1 MSLAKT
7 YLQNIRVAYPSNL
20 DRDELRITQ
29 TGLLEAV
36 ISMTSSPDSIVSPD
50 LIEKAKASQGI
61 DIDIPVMKKGNVTIK
76 NVRSCTISGGQSESD
91 LITVVWKTI
100 VADLLMVPSQYEK
113 NQIKYLFDF
122 NKKVG
127 EIVEAFKVEMEND
140 LDTAID
146 ANKTLVYGSTIVG
159 ATGEYPLVANAIQ
172 VTKDQQDFFF
182 NNLDS
187 INFSDD
193 FYNPT
198 IKVVASPT
206 IMPSISRF
214 INQGDSNNTNTAFQ
228 FAGKDFTFSNR
239 VSNGAGVIGTGYFMP
254 NGSIGLITREDVDS
268 RLGHKA
274 SDGTEWDV
282 DTLPNFPFPV
292 GIQYKSKCD
301 DQSALETAGL
311 GHLKATMVEHFQ
323 ISLDY
328 AIIVPYNSDSAT
340 KAGSIRKF
348 EFVPNP

>member
-1 MSLAKT
+1 MSLVKT
-7 YLQNIRVAYPSNL
+7 YLQNIRVKYPSQL
-20 DRDELRITQ
+20 DRDELRVTQ

-36 ISMTSSPDSIVSPD
+36 IQMTNSLDSIVSPD
-50 LIEKAKASQGI
+50 LIEKAKASQGLEI
-61 DIDIPVMKKGNVTIK
+61 DVPVMKKGNVTIK
-76 NVRSCTISGGQSESD
+76 NVRSCTIGGGQSESD
-91 LITVVWKTI
+91 LIRVVWKTI
-100 VADLLMVPSQYEK
+100 VADVLMVPSQYEK

-122 NKKVG
+122 NKKIREVA
-127 EIVEAFKVEMEND
+127 EAFKVEMEND

-146 ANKTLVYGSTIVG
+146 SNKTQIYNSTIVG
-159 ATGEYPLVANAIQ
+159 ATGDYPIVANAIQ
-172 VTKDQQDFFF
+172 VEKDQQDFFF

-198 IKVVASPT
+198 IKVIASPT
-206 IMPSISRF
+206 VMPIVSKF

-274 SDGTEWDV
+274 GDGTEWDV
-282 DTLPNFPFPV
+282 DTIPGFPFPV

-311 GHLKATMVEHFQ
+311 EHLKATMVEHFQ

-328 AIIVPYNSDSAT
+328 AIIMPYNSDETT
-340 KAGSIRKF
+340 KAGAIRKF
-348 EFVPNP
+348 EFVPNL